1 MTSYALSSSIAS
13 LRILGVSVFV
23 SYRRDD
29 AAGHAGRLCDDL
41 ADHLGQD
48 SVFHDVDSIAPGED
62 FVDAIQRA
70 IVSADTVLAV
80 IGPDWSTVGN
90 ERGRCG

>member
-1 MTSYALSSSIAS
+1 MSI
-13 LRILGVSVFV
+13 FV

-41 ADHLGQD
+41 AERLGAAE
-48 SVFHDVDSIAPGED
+48 VFQDVDSIAPGED

-70 IVSADTVLAV
+70 IAAADVVVAV
-80 IGPDWSTVGN
+80 IGPDWASVRDAGDV
-90 ERGRCG
+90 RG